1 MWNNKERIRGRHWRL
16 SVLILA
22 GLMLTLAGCGA
33 SAVSVNPAPADDA
46 TRPIEDQ
53 LRKAF
58 GTLPDEMANQDFT
71 SFNQYVA
78 TAEQGA
84 DEEGL
89 NQIFTWIQD
98 VRQKGDA
105 PADSSVYKLNEL
117 QISNIETR
125 GNDATAHVY
134 IDMSKIA
141 DGDTV
146 NAAFVVEQDIALVQ
160 VEGRWLI
167 SGADPAQIKDLLA
180 APR

>member
-1 MWNNKERIRGRHWRL
+1 MWNNKIRMGWRHWFL
-16 SVLILA
+16 PVLVVA
-22 GLMLTLAGCGA
+22 GLALIMAACDA
-33 SAVSVNPAPADDA
+33 SAISVNPAPADDA

-71 SFNQYVA
+71 SFNQYIA

-98 VRQKGDA
+98 VRQRGDA

-117 QISNIETR
+117 RISNIETR

-146 NAAFVVEQDIALVQ
+146 NAAFVVEENIALAQ
-160 VEGRWLI
+160 IDGRWLI
-167 SGADPAQIKDLLA
+167 IGADPAQITDVMA
-180 APR
+180 TPR